1 MLNLKLPLDDALA
14 EVITIPFH
22 DPLLSTAFPLSITSS
37 DNISAQHE
45 FSWCHTNIHWTKQD
59 NQIGTIDVTAPAR
72 FTLHGYDA
80 AVLAVTLPKTARI
93 QMRLHYP
100 KGLSV
105 LCRWSSAFCG
115 TGERMEAVIPL
126 HRLFYPLARAPLSV
140 HPLLRGVSFRIL
152 CTEPGAHTA
161 NLSWFGLRNNT
172 ATRALTKH
180 KKRRNDTWEAWLL
193 PEKQWP
199 EIRFGH
205 GLLFTADDLPQVRAK
220 KNNHAWKKHF
230 EHLESQATSYLQRIP
245 ERDYGVYL
253 PNHDKRYI
261 RADDQG
267 KTPYHWEAL
276 TLAFVGLVNEDR
288 HMITHALRYL
298 MCMVHTRHWADS
310 MEQRSPS
317 STWTQRAFIEEMT
330 TVSVALL
337 SDWLDFALPPHTKTL
352 INHALW
358 DRGISPIR
366 RDLLQFDYMHQMNQG
381 IAMNRG
387 CIIGGLYLEKSWPR
401 TQTHVD
407 NAYAEMK
414 NILQN
419 YIQPDG
425 GVAEGPGYFCQA
437 ATAALWAI
445 IAYSRARGL
454 DWESE
459 AASFF
464 RHTNAFVQ
472 TMASTEK
479 CGTLIPHG
487 DCRTTWFGGDVVPI
501 MATLFPHSAFA
512 SMLAPCLESGSI
524 YALTG
529 TLAKSGGMIGMVYG
543 PETPTQ
549 DTCTTPTLLVL
560 PDSAKVSSFR
570 KNGDLEVRIMLSGC
584 PTKPSHSHRDIGSFT
599 LEVNKKSLF
608 IDRGMIEYWKT
619 GANHLAKTNMHNA
632 ITPFISG
639 DFPSQNTSLTA
650 IPPNAN
656 GDNTSV
662 EIFIDITA
670 CWENYM
676 SNYTRT
682 VTSTTPETIN
692 IIDSITFLKPEIAAF
707 HLHSQLPM
715 NPTSNGFVINLNN
728 ISCNVHC
735 AWAEETS
742 ITTDNMS
749 IDNKTTYHFIAIS
762 NTFTHHALNTIIT
775 ITTLSEHTT
784 HEAHTKHCV

>member
-1 MLNLKLPLDDALA
+1 MLNLRLPLDDALA

-22 DPLLSTAFPLSITSS
+22 DPLLSTAFPISITSS

-45 FSWCHTNIHWTKQD
+45 FSWCHTNIHWTQRD
-59 NQIGTIDVTAPAR
+59 NQIGTINAIVSAR
-72 FTLHGYDA
+72 FTLRGYDA
-80 AVLAVTLPKTARI
+80 AVLALNLPKSASI

-100 KGLSV
+100 RGLSA
-105 LCRWSSAFCG
+105 LCRWSPAVCG
-115 TGERMEAVIPL
+115 TGQRMEIVVPL
-126 HRLFYPLARAPLSV
+126 RRLFYPFVRTTFSL
-140 HPLLRGVSFRIL
+140 HPLLRGIEFRIL
-152 CTEPGAHTA
+152 SQESGAHTV
-161 NLSWFGLRNNT
+161 NLSWLGLRNNT
-172 ATRALTKH
+172 ATRTLNEH
-180 KKRRNDTWEAWLL
+180 KNRRNTTWEAWLL
-193 PEKQWP
+193 PEKQWS

-205 GLLFTADDLPQVRAK
+205 GLLFTADDLQQVRAK
-220 KNNHAWKKHF
+220 KNNYAWKKHF
-230 EHLESQATSYLQRIP
+230 EHLEAQAASYLQRIP
-245 ERDYGVYL
+245 ELDYGVYL

-261 RADDQG
+261 RANDQG

-288 HMITHALRYL
+288 RMITHALRYL

-337 SDWLDFALPPHTKTL
+337 SDWLDFALLPHTKVL

-401 TQTHVD
+401 TQPYVD
-407 NAYAEMK
+407 TAYAEMK

-454 DWESE
+454 SWKSE
-459 AASFF
+459 AATFF
-464 RHTNAFVQ
+464 RHADEFGQ
-472 TMASTEK
+472 AMASTEK

-501 MATLFPHSAFA
+501 LATLFPHSSFA

-524 YALTG
+524 YELTG

-543 PETPTQ
+543 PKTPSQ
-549 DTCTTPTLLVL
+549 NTCTTPTLLAL

-570 KNGDLEVRIMLSGC
+570 KKDDLEVRILLTGC
-584 PTKPSHSHRDIGSFT
+584 PAKPFHSHRDIGSFT
-599 LEVNKKSLF
+599 LEVNKKSVF
-608 IDRGMIEYWKT
+608 IDRGMIEYWNT

-632 ITPFISG
+632 VTPLISG
-639 DFPSQNTSLTA
+639 NFPSQSTSLAA
-650 IPPNAN
+650 ITSSAN

-670 CWENYM
+670 CWKDYM
-676 SNYTRT
+676 SRYTRT
-682 VTSTTPETIN
+682 ITSTTLETIN
-692 IIDSITFLKPEIAAF
+692 IIDSIAFLKPTIAAF

-715 NPTSNGFVINLNN
+715 KPTKNGFSINLNN
-728 ISCNVHC
+728 ISCTVQC
-735 AWAEETS
+735 VWAEKTS
-742 ITTDNMS
+742 IITDSMS
-749 IDNKTTYHFIAIS
+749 IDDKTTYHFTATS
-762 NTFTHHALNTIIT
+762 NTSIQHELNTIIT
-775 ITTLSEHTT
+775 IAKLNTDAT
-784 HEAHTKHCV
+784 H